1 MVQLET
7 KLDHEPGLLFSG
19 IADKKVMGETAVK
32 SVAARVN
39 DIDASDLGRP
49 DTLRYNILT
58 FVINEEYDRAIKTLK
73 EFHESDSEYPNFK
86 MKIERYLLHSI
97 DLIYAIRTKRN
108 FPGIGGLTRTKQQE
122 LRDKFK
128 EHFKELRF
136 MMKKIEDCMEELRL
150 NDVKSTTM
158 VIKSFWLSIVVI
170 FAAALTLELVNGLG
184 HSFEVVFN
192 EYLEMSLQYIFSKF
206 N

>member
-1 MVQLET
+1 
-7 KLDHEPGLLFSG
+7 
-19 IADKKVMGETAVK
+19 MGEPRVSSK
-32 SVAARVN
+32 VN
-39 DIDASDLGRP
+39 DIDATDLGRP

-73 EFHESDSEYPNFK
+73 EFLESDSEYPNFR
-86 MKIERYLLHSI
+86 MKVERYLLHSI

-108 FPGIGGLTRTKQQE
+108 FPGVSSLTRTKQQE

-150 NDVKSTTM
+150 NDVRSTNL
-158 VIKSFWLSIVVI
+158 VIKSFWLSICVI
-170 FAAALTLELVNGLG
+170 FVAAFTIELINGAG
-184 HSFEVVFN
+184 HSFEIVFN
-192 EYLEMSLQYIFSKF
+192 DWVEKVMQFLFSKF
-206 N
+206 L

>member
-1 MVQLET
+1 
-7 KLDHEPGLLFSG
+7 
-19 IADKKVMGETAVK
+19 MGE
-32 SVAARVN
+32 AALKVQSKIN

-49 DTLRYNILT
+49 DTLRYNVLT

-73 EFHESDSEYPNFK
+73 EFMESDTDYPNFK
-86 MKIERYLLHSI
+86 LKVERYLIHAI

-108 FPGIGGLTRTKQQE
+108 FPGIGSLTRTKQQE

-150 NDVKSTTM
+150 NDVRSTKI
-158 VIKSFWLSIVVI
+158 VVKSFWLSLVIV
-170 FAAALTLELVNGLG
+170 FAAGIFFEIVRGLG
-184 HSFEVVFN
+184 YTFEVVFN
-192 EYLEMSLQYIFSKF
+192 EYLDKAMSILFSKLF
-206 N
+206 

>member
-1 MVQLET
+1 MSDPALKTQS
-7 KLDHEPGLLFSG
+7 K
-19 IADKKVMGETAVK
+19 
-32 SVAARVN
+32 VN

-73 EFHESDSEYPNFK
+73 DFLESDSEYPNFK
-86 MKIERYLLHSI
+86 LKVERYLLHSI

-108 FPGIGGLTRTKQQE
+108 FPGISSLTRTKQQE

-136 MMKKIEDCMEELRL
+136 MMKKIEDCLEELRL
-150 NDVKSTTM
+150 NDVRSTHL
-158 VIKSFWLSIVVI
+158 VIKAFWLSVVVVFVAGLSFEI
-170 FAAALTLELVNGLG
+170 INGMG

-192 EYLEMSLQYIFSKF
+192 DFIEKSMQFLF
-206 N
+206 NKIL

>member
-1 MVQLET
+1 
-7 KLDHEPGLLFSG
+7 
-19 IADKKVMGETAVK
+19 MGETALK
-32 SVAARVN
+32 QPISKVN

-49 DTLRYNILT
+49 DTLRYNVLT

-73 EFHESDSEYPNFK
+73 EFMETDNEYPNFR
-86 MKIERYLLHSI
+86 MKVERYLLHAV

-108 FPGIGGLTRTKQQE
+108 FPGVSSLTRTKQQE

-150 NDVKSTTM
+150 NDVRSTKM
-158 VIKSFWLSIVVI
+158 VVKAFWLSLVIVFI
-170 FAAALTLELVNGLG
+170 AGLTFELVRGLG
-184 HSFEVVFN
+184 YTFEVVFN
-192 EYLEMSLQYIFSKF
+192 EYLDKAMGIIFSKF
-206 N
+206 F

>member
-1 MVQLET
+1 
-7 KLDHEPGLLFSG
+7 
-19 IADKKVMGETAVK
+19 MGEPAIK
-32 SVAARVN
+32 SLVGKVN

-49 DTLRYNILT
+49 DTLRYNVLT
-58 FVINEEYDRAIKTLK
+58 FVINEEYDRAIRTLK
-73 EFHESDSEYPNFK
+73 EFLESDSEYPNFK
-86 MKIERYLLHSI
+86 LKVERYLLHSI

-108 FPGIGGLTRTKQQE
+108 FPGISSLTRTKQQE

-150 NDVKSTTM
+150 NDVRSTNI
-158 VIKSFWLSIVVI
+158 VIKSFWLSLVVV
-170 FAAALTLELVNGLG
+170 FVAAFCIEFVNGLG

-192 EYLEMSLQYIFSKF
+192 EFIEKSREFMFNNIF
-206 N
+206 

>member
-1 MVQLET
+1 M
-7 KLDHEPGLLFSG
+7 
-19 IADKKVMGETAVK
+19 ADNAYNLK
-32 SVAARVN
+32 SKVN

-73 EFHESDSEYPNFK
+73 EFLESDSEYPNFK
-86 MKIERYLLHSI
+86 MKVERYLLHSI

-108 FPGIGGLTRTKQQE
+108 FPGISSLTRTKQQE

-136 MMKKIEDCMEELRL
+136 MMKKIEDCLEELRL
-150 NDVKSTTM
+150 NDVKSTNI
-158 VIKSFWLSIVVI
+158 VIKAFWLSVVVI
-170 FAAALTLELVNGLG
+170 FVAALSFELVNGLG
-184 HSFEVVFN
+184 HSFEIVFDDYV
-192 EYLEMSLQYIFSKF
+192 EKSMQFIFHKIF
-206 N
+206 

>member
-1 MVQLET
+1 
-7 KLDHEPGLLFSG
+7 
-19 IADKKVMGETAVK
+19 MGEPALKTQSK
-32 SVAARVN
+32 VN

-73 EFHESDSEYPNFK
+73 EFLESDSEYPNFRLK
-86 MKIERYLLHSI
+86 VERYLLHSI

-108 FPGIGGLTRTKQQE
+108 FPGISSLTRTKQQE

-136 MMKKIEDCMEELRL
+136 MMKKIEDSLEELRL
-150 NDVKSTTM
+150 NDVRSTHI
-158 VIKSFWLSIVVI
+158 VIRSFWLSVIVVFVAGLSFEI
-170 FAAALTLELVNGLG
+170 INGMG
-184 HSFEVVFN
+184 HSLEVVFN
-192 EYLEMSLQYIFSKF
+192 DYLDHFMQIIFSKIF
-206 N
+206 